1 MFSLKKLIHFICS
14 TLLRFLVYA
23 TASTTVLF
31 LIGGSSG
38 YLKEAI
44 EASGAYQRFVP
55 SIIESNKE
63 NKDASSIPLS
73 DPKIVAII
81 NNAFPPSDLKSKS
94 NDIIDNVFAWLRG
107 EKSGVTFTVDFTA
120 NKSQLGDKLSEYAFT
135 KLAFKDE
142 CKIQP
147 AEFDPFTSECRPS
160 NFDIFE
166 GQEDFAQQI
175 KSTEGFLGNTVLTE
189 KNLPK
194 NKAGKNIFEQ
204 YSYAPKLYHWL
215 QKAPYIL
222 GALTIVASFG
232 YVWSDSNKR
241 KGFARLS
248 KGIIGNSLTL
258 IITPIIFGF
267 IVPWVS
273 KGYTTD
279 LAGSSAEVLLNDIVN
294 SVSREFDKL
303 IIWFGAIL
311 LLVGFSMLTAEKMT
325 RAKAKYSHVEKK
337 AGLASSNGTQQ
348 KQSSPRGRLSA
359 DTVPL
364 QSSEVSV
371 TKKAKA
377 QKRNSKYRK
386 VPL

>member
-1 MFSLKKLIHFICS
+1 M
-14 TLLRFLVYA
+14 YA
-23 TASTTVLF
+23 TATTTVLL

-38 YLKEAI
+38 YIKQAI
-44 EASGAYQRFVP
+44 EESGAYEKFVP
-55 SIIESNKE
+55 SIIESNRE
-63 NKDASSIPLS
+63 AQAASSIPLD
-73 DPKIVAII
+73 DPEVVKII
-81 NNAFPPSDLKSKS
+81 NDAFPPADLKEKS
-94 NDIIDNVFAWLRG
+94 NLIIDNIFAWLQGGKEDASFR
-107 EKSGVTFTVDFTA
+107 VDFTA

-135 KLAFKDE
+135 KLAFKDM
-142 CKIQP
+142 CRLQP
-147 AEFDPFTSECRPS
+147 AEFDPFTTDCRPA
-160 NFDIFE
+160 NFDIFK
-166 GQEDFAQQI
+166 GQAEFADQI

-204 YSYAPKLYHWL
+204 YSFAPKLYGWL

-222 GALTIVASFG
+222 FGLTIVASIG
-232 YVWSDSNKR
+232 YVWTETSRR

-248 KGIIGNSLTL
+248 KGIIGNSVTL
-258 IITPIIFGF
+258 IVTPIIFGF
-267 IVPWVS
+267 IIPWVS
-273 KGYTTD
+273 KGYTTE

-325 RAKAKYSHVEKK
+325 RSKAKYSHVEKK
-337 AGLASSNGTQQ
+337 AGLASSNGVTQR
-348 KQSSPRGRLSA
+348 QSSPRGRLAA

-371 TKKAKA
+371 TKKAKV

-386 VPL
+386 IPL